1 MSFYSFLSAI
11 ELGLIYSLTAL
22 GLFLSY
28 RILNV
33 PDLTA
38 DGSFTLGAATA
49 IVFTLMGHPIFGIF
63 AAVLAGAL
71 SGLVT
76 AFLQTKMKIQP
87 ILAGII
93 TMTALY
99 SINLMVMDNKA
110 NLSITSEQSLYT
122 AVGQLVGK
130 KAQGM
135 VLSFIT
141 AAGVM
146 ILLVLFFHTRLGL
159 CVRATGDNEEMV
171 RSSSVNADGMKAIG
185 LATANACIALSGA
198 MIAHYNC
205 YAEVKMGIGMV
216 VIGLAS
222 VNADGMKAIGL
233 ATANACIALSGAM
246 IAHYNCYAEV
256 KMGIGMVVIGLA
268 SLIIGEIAVELFV
281 KNKTIFLSVFAAVI
295 GSVLYRLIIAQALE
309 MNFSASCLKLI
320 TAVIVAAAMSYPAVR
335 ETIEFYRKRR
345 GRKADVEAARHQ

>member
-63 AAVLAGAL
+63 AAALAGAL

-135 VLSFIT
+135 VLSFMT
-141 AAGVM
+141 AAGVI

-205 YAEVKMGIGMV
+205 YAV
-216 VIGLAS
+216 
-222 VNADGMKAIGL
+222 
-233 ATANACIALSGAM
+233 
-246 IAHYNCYAEV
+246 V

-268 SLIIGEIAVELFV
+268 SLIIGEIAVELFA

-345 GRKADVEAARHQ
+345 GRKADVEAAKHQ

>member
-63 AAVLAGAL
+63 AAALAGAL

-135 VLSFIT
+135 VLSFMT

-222 VNADGMKAIGL
+222 
-233 ATANACIALSGAM
+233 
-246 IAHYNCYAEV
+246 
-256 KMGIGMVVIGLA
+256 
-268 SLIIGEIAVELFV
+268 LIIGEIAVELFA

-309 MNFSASCLKLI
+309 MNFSTSCLKLI

-345 GRKADVEAARHQ
+345 GRKADVEAAKHQ